1 VQTWHAY
8 FTPETPAEAPQRVTY
23 ELEEE
28 GDGLVIL
35 TVTHELDG
43 APSTAVFVNG
53 DAELGGRGGLPMM
66 LSDLKTF
73 LETGSSFRLK

>member
-1 VQTWHAY
+1 MKHL
-8 FTPETPAEAPQRVTY
+8 RL
-23 ELEEE
+23 LEEAACRHATLRPRKAALPQS
-28 GDGLVIL
+28 GLVIL
-35 TVTHELDG
+35 TVTRELDG